1 MSMGYT
7 GFHFQGGERNSDV
20 CLNKGGKDLCMVH
33 TGGVLAIDWV
43 LFYTS
48 CRPIAR
54 LLEKGVINVC
64 RQSQEQHNVFSNLG
78 MHLIKNMLCNFVSG
92 TVGWITGLDYKDA
105 PKFDL

>member
-1 MSMGYT
+1 MLVRLWAT
-7 GFHFQGGERNSDV
+7 QGFIFRGERNSDV
-20 CLNKGGKDLCMVH
+20 CLNKGGKDLWWYTLGVCW
-33 TGGVLAIDWV
+33 GVLAIDWI

-78 MHLIKNMLCNFVSG
+78 MHLK
-92 TVGWITGLDYKDA
+92 W
-105 PKFDL
+105 FDQKHVV